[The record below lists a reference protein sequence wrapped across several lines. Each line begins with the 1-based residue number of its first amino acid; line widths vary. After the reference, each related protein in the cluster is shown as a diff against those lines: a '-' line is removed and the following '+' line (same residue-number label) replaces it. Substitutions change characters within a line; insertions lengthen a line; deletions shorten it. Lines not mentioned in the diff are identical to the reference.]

1 MNIDISSFPICYK
14 HSLQFFNLLKA
25 ATPFSTTN
33 IRGRGRGSCLW
44 VFREIFL
51 KGVLGDAKESR
62 GSPIFVL
69 YLIFVTNFQTLPST
83 HYLCASI
90 YVFNCFFP
98 FSDFNSSNSKCRKS
112 FSFSLS
118 DDILSLSEK
127 REKKKF

>member
-1 MNIDISSFPICYK
+1 MDIGSFPICYK
-14 HSLQFFNLLKA
+14 HSLQFFNFLKA

-69 YLIFVTNFQTLPST
+69 NLIFLTNFQTLPYT

-90 YVFNCFFP
+90 YVFNC
-98 FSDFNSSNSKCRKS
+98 
-112 FSFSLS
+112 
-118 DDILSLSEK
+118 LSLILTPQTQNAEK
-127 REKKKF
+127 VFLFLFLMIY